1 MAPIFASM
9 LVDIAFKTNGNVED
23 CATIKE
29 ASNKY
34 RKGQDNIAAFVSDR
48 LVRTGNNKDKIG
60 KVSLYQEFKLW
71 FQQEQGARKIPKGEE
86 LYNYMEKKFG
96 LYKKNGW
103 TGVKIVTNEETDDVD
118 EL

>member
-1 MAPIFASM
+1 M
-9 LVDIAFKTNGNVED
+9 LVKRAFETDGIVAD
-23 CATIKE
+23 CETVLN

-48 LVRTGNNKDKIG
+48 VVRTGNNKDKIG

-71 FQQEQGARKIPKGEE
+71 FQQEQGGRKIPKGEE

-103 TGVKIVTNEETDDVD
+103 NGVKVATNEETEEID
-118 EL
+118 EI